1 MASKLNT
8 VLRANGRA
16 HQGTDGPTDMA
27 ALSPG
32 RGALGAS
39 YTNAGPLDARPL
51 QAPALVAPAAAVA
64 AGPTPAFDL
73 STGKAVTTAFKLYS
87 IDVADPLAKDQWHL
101 QRLGD
106 LQTVWKDYTG
116 KDVTV
121 GVYDSGVQYA
131 HWDLDGNYD
140 ASKQVVVDGKVY
152 DGDYRPASG
161 PHGTSVAGLIAAER
175 NGAGGVGVAYG
186 AHVTG
191 VNIFDPYSEDDA
203 KEGIF
208 VNGADLT
215 KFFEAVKQS
224 ARYDVTNHSWGG
236 LDYISTAAARTTAG
250 SFANGMVTAL
260 GYGSSEGRGGLGTI
274 HVAAAGNDVIDGQ
287 ADSWKTDRH
296 VVTVG
301 SYREVDGSS
310 SQYVDSGAHLLV
322 AAPSNDYAELGGTG
336 QVTTDLLGR
345 DGYNT
350 IAKPGGAEDYTDS
363 FGGTSGATPVVS
375 GVVSLILDANADL
388 GWRDVKDILAASAK
402 MPVAFETGQTAAT
415 STISGLTYVLNNRQ
429 FQLNGD
435 DAGWNG
441 GAMHYSN
448 DYGYGAVDAYN
459 AVRLAEVWSLFGA
472 AKTSDNEVSATTGT
486 IRVGKTS
493 IATKADTA
501 LTQFHDF
508 LGTPTSF
515 QFRVTQDVDV
525 EHLDLTLNFSTLLGD
540 GTSSFNASAVGLKIK
555 LIAPDGTQGY
565 IDLGD
570 TNATTVT
577 AASQTFT
584 FGLSGFR
591 GVDTLGTWT
600 LQFEQTQDVFG
611 EYDDNRTTV
620 NTLKLDLYGAA
631 PAAGDVY
638 TYTNEFFTMAAI
650 AGESARRTLI
660 DTDGGT
666 DWINAAAIASDVVIS
681 LKQGGVTSFGGTSA
695 FTIGASTRIENAVS
709 GDGNDTLNG
718 NVLDNELHGM
728 RGDDSLFGDAGN
740 DTLFGGL
747 GNDRLNGGSG
757 ADVLHGEQGDDTY
770 IVDQRGDV
778 VIEAANQGNDTVY
791 TGVDYTLTAQVENLH
806 LTGAARLGTGNNL
819 DNGLYGTNFA
829 DTLHGLDGQ
838 DVLKGWD
845 GDDRLYGDA
854 GNDSLYGGNGND
866 WLDGGRGADT
876 LQGDGGNDT
885 YVVDNTGDRI
895 TESQAGAAGGVDLV
909 MASIDYTLGANL
921 ENLTLT
927 GSAGVAIGNALA
939 NVLRGNAVANTLNGG
954 GGNDTLVGGAG
965 DDLLIGGGGADRF
978 VFATGSGKDVIL
990 DFGSGDTIDVAG
1002 YTLNGEPLVSDLGAD
1017 TLIDLGG
1024 GNTILLKGIQP
1035 AQLAFTGDAFGYAG

>member
-1 MASKLNT
+1 MASKLNIASRT
-8 VLRANGRA
+8 AGQRID
-16 HQGTDGPTDMA
+16 QGTYGPGDMA
-27 ALSPG
+27 ALAPARAAAVG
-32 RGALGAS
+32 QRA
-39 YTNAGPLDARPL
+39 TTGPLDA
-51 QAPALVAPAAAVA
+51 AALSAQPHIAPAAAATA
-64 AGPTPAFDL
+64 AGPIPAFDL
-73 STGKAVTTAFKLYS
+73 STGKAVTTAFKLYA

-191 VNIFDPYSEDDA
+191 VNIFDPYSEDDS

-208 VNGADLT
+208 VNGVDLT

-236 LDYISTAAARTTAG
+236 LDYVTTAAARTTAG

-260 GYGSSEGRGGLGTI
+260 SYGSAEGRGGLGTV

-287 ADSWKTDRH
+287 ADSWKSDRH
-296 VVTVG
+296 IVTVG

-322 AAPSNDYAELGGTG
+322 SAPSNDYAELGGTG

-375 GVVSLILDANADL
+375 GVVSLILDANSEL

-402 MPVAFETGQTAAT
+402 LPVAFDTGQTAAT

-459 AVRLAEVWSLFGA
+459 AVRLAEVWTLFGA

-493 IATKADTA
+493 VATKADTA

-508 LGTPTSF
+508 VGTPTSF

-525 EHLDLTLNFSTLLGD
+525 EHLDLTLNFATQLGD
-540 GTSSFNASAVGLKIK
+540 GTSLLNTSAVGLKIK
-555 LIAPDGTQGY
+555 LIAPDGTEGY
-565 IDLGD
+565 IDLSD

-577 AASQTFT
+577 GTSQTFT

-600 LQFEQTQDVFG
+600 FQFEQTAGVFG
-611 EYDDNRTTV
+611 AYDANRTTV

-631 PAAGDVY
+631 PGTGDVY

-650 AGESARRTLI
+650 AGEGGRRTLI
-660 DTDGGT
+660 DSDGGT
-666 DWINAAAIASDVVIS
+666 DWINAAAIASDVTIS
-681 LKQGGVTSFGGTSA
+681 LKQGGVTSFGGTRA
-695 FTIGASTRIENAVS
+695 FTIGTGTQIENAVS
-709 GDGNDTLNG
+709 GDGNDTLLGNG
-718 NVLDNELHGM
+718 LANELHGM
-728 RGDDSLFGDAGN
+728 RGNDSLFGDAGS
-740 DTLFGGL
+740 DVLFGGW
-747 GNDRLNGGSG
+747 GDDRLDGGSG
-757 ADVLHGEQGDDTY
+757 ADVLRGEQGNDTY
-770 IVDQRGDV
+770 IVDNRGDV
-778 VIEAANQGNDTVY
+778 VIEDPNQGTDTVY
-791 TGVDYTLTAQVENLH
+791 AAIDYTLGSHVEKLY
-806 LTGAARLGTGNNL
+806 LTGAARSGTGNGL
-819 DNGLYGTNFA
+819 DNDLYGTGG
-829 DTLHGLDGQ
+829 DDSLYGLDGN
-838 DVLKGWD
+838 DLLRGWE
-845 GDDRLYGDA
+845 GNDRLYGGS
-854 GNDSLYGGNGND
+854 GNDTLFGGAGAD
-866 WLDGGRGADT
+866 RLDGGRGDDVLRGEA
-876 LQGDGGNDT
+876 GNDT
-885 YVVDNTGDRI
+885 YVVDSRGDQVIELSGDGIDTVLASVDYRL
-895 TESQAGAAGGVDLV
+895 AANVED
-909 MASIDYTLGANL
+909 
-921 ENLTLT
+921 LTLSGSAYSGT
-927 GSAGVAIGNALA
+927 GNALNNVIRGSAGANALSGEA
-939 NVLRGNAVANTLNGG
+939 
-954 GGNDTLVGGAG
+954 GNDTLIGGAG
-965 DDLLIGGGGADRF
+965 DDILTGGSGSDRF
-978 VFATGSGKDVIL
+978 VFADGFGKDTIR
-990 DFGSGDTIDVAG
+990 DFGRGDTIDLAA
-1002 YTLNGEPLVSDLGAD
+1002 YTLDGAPIVTDVGSD
-1017 TLIDLGG
+1017 TLIDLGD
-1024 GNTILLKGIQP
+1024 GNTILLKGVQP
-1035 AQLAFTGDAFGYAG
+1035 GQLSFTGDAFGYLG

>member
-1 MASKLNT
+1 
-8 VLRANGRA
+8 
-16 HQGTDGPTDMA
+16 MA
-27 ALSPG
+27 ALAPARAG
-32 RGALGAS
+32 VVGQRA
-39 YTNAGPLDARPL
+39 TTGPLDTA
-51 QAPALVAPAAAVA
+51 ALSTQPGAAPAAAA
-64 AGPTPAFDL
+64 TPTPNLAFDL
-73 STGKAVTTAFKLYS
+73 STGKDVTTAFKLYA

-106 LQTVWKDYTG
+106 LQAVWKDYTG

-191 VNIFDPYSEDDA
+191 VNIFDPYSEDDS

-236 LDYISTAAARTTAG
+236 LDYVSTAAARTTAG

-260 GYGSSEGRGGLGTI
+260 SYGSAEGRGGLGTT

-287 ADSWKTDRH
+287 ADSWKSDRH
-296 VVTVG
+296 VVAVG
-301 SYREVDGSS
+301 AYREVDGSS

-322 AAPSNDYAELGGTG
+322 SAPSNDYAELGGTG

-350 IAKPGGAEDYTDS
+350 NAKPGGPEDYTDT
-363 FGGTSGATPVVS
+363 FGGTSGATPIVS
-375 GVVSLILDANADL
+375 GVVSLILDANSEL

-402 MPVAFETGQTAAT
+402 LPVAFDTGQTAAT
-415 STISGLTYVLNNRQ
+415 STISGFTYVLNNRQ

-472 AKTSDNEVSATTGT
+472 AKTSDNELSASTGT

-493 IATKADTA
+493 VATKADTA

-508 LGTPTSF
+508 VGTPTSF
-515 QFRVTQDVDV
+515 QFRVTKDVDV
-525 EHLDLTLNFSTLLGD
+525 EHLDLTLNFATQLGD
-540 GTSSFNASAVGLKIK
+540 GTSLLNTSAVGLKIK
-555 LIAPDGTQGY
+555 LIAPDGTEGY
-565 IDLGD
+565 IDLSD

-577 AASQTFT
+577 GTSQTFT

-600 LQFEQTQDVFG
+600 FQFEQTAGVFDT
-611 EYDDNRTTV
+611 YDANRTTV
-620 NTLKLDLYGAA
+620 NTLKLDMYGAA
-631 PAAGDVY
+631 PGTGDVY

-650 AGESARRTLI
+650 AGESGRHTLV
-660 DTDGGT
+660 DSDGGT
-666 DWINAAAIASDVVIS
+666 DWINAAAIAADVTIS
-681 LKQGGVTSFGGTSA
+681 LKQGGVTSFGGTQA
-695 FTIGASTRIENAVS
+695 FTIGAGTQIENAVS

-718 NVLDNELHGM
+718 NALANELHGM
-728 RGDDSLFGDAGN
+728 RGNDRLFGDAGS
-740 DTLFGGL
+740 DILFGGW
-747 GNDRLNGGSG
+747 GDDRLDGGSG
-757 ADVLHGEQGDDTY
+757 ADVLRGEQ
-770 IVDQRGDV
+770 
-778 VIEAANQGNDTVY
+778 
-791 TGVDYTLTAQVENLH
+791 
-806 LTGAARLGTGNNL
+806 
-819 DNGLYGTNFA
+819 
-829 DTLHGLDGQ
+829 
-838 DVLKGWD
+838 
-845 GDDRLYGDA
+845 
-854 GNDSLYGGNGND
+854 
-866 WLDGGRGADT
+866 
-876 LQGDGGNDT
+876 GNDT
-885 YVVDNTGDRI
+885 YVVDNRGDVVI
-895 TESQAGAAGGVDLV
+895 EDAGQGTDAVL
-909 MASIDYTLGANL
+909 ASIDYTLGSQVEKLYLAGDARVG
-921 ENLTLT
+921 T
-927 GSAGVAIGNALA
+927 GNGLDNELYGTAGDDSLYGLDGQDLV
-939 NVLRGNAVANTLNGG
+939 RGGA
-954 GGNDTLVGGAG
+954 GNDRLDGGAGNDQLYGGVGDDRLDGGAG
-965 DDLLIGGGGADRF
+965 DDRLDGGVGNDRLDGGKGDDVMRGEEGNDTFVVDSLGDQVIELSGGGIDLVLASVDYRLAVNVENLTLSGSAYSGTGNALNNVIRGSAGANALSGEAGNDTLIGGAGDDVLTGGSGSDRF
-978 VFATGSGKDVIL
+978 VFADGFGKDTIR
-990 DFGSGDTIDVAG
+990 DFGRGDTIDFAA
-1002 YTLNGEPLVSDLGAD
+1002 YTLDGTPIITDVGSD
-1017 TLIDLGG
+1017 TLIDLGH

-1035 AQLAFTGDAFGYAG
+1035 GQLSFTGDAFGYVG

>member
-1 MASKLNT
+1 MALNLGSSFNGASWRPDSGT
-8 VLRANGRA
+8 FGPDDMTGLDLGTQLVL
-16 HQGTDGPTDMA
+16 TA
-27 ALSPG
+27 ALAKRAG
-32 RGALGAS
+32 LTALPSA
-39 YTNAGPLDARPL
+39 TA
-51 QAPALVAPAAAVA
+51 APTAAPI
-64 AGPTPAFDL
+64 PAFDI
-73 STGKAVTTAFKLYS
+73 STGKAVTTAFALNT
-87 IDVADPLAKDQWHL
+87 IQVADPEAKNQWHL

-116 KDVTV
+116 EGVSV

-140 ASKQVVVDGKVY
+140 ATNHVVVDGKTY

-186 AHVTG
+186 ADVTG

-215 KFFEAVKQS
+215 QFFEAVKQS

-236 LDYISTAAARTTAG
+236 LDYVTTAAARTTAG
-250 SFANGMVTAL
+250 SFANGMVEAL
-260 GYGSSEGRGGLGTI
+260 GYGSAEGRDGLGTV

-287 ADSWKTDRH
+287 ADSWKSDRH

-310 SQYVDSGAHLLV
+310 SYYVDSGAHLLV

-350 IAKPGGAEDYTDS
+350 LAKPGGAEDYTDT

-375 GVVSLILDANADL
+375 GVVSLILDANPEL

-402 MPVAFETGQTAAT
+402 LPVAFDTGQTAAT

-435 DAGWNG
+435 AAGWNG

-459 AVRLAEVWSLFGA
+459 AVRLAEAWSLFGA
-472 AKTSDNEVSATTGT
+472 AKTSANEVSATTGT
-486 IRVGKTS
+486 IKVGKTS
-493 IATKADTA
+493 VATKADTA
-501 LTQFHDF
+501 LTQFSDF
-508 LGTPTSF
+508 VGTPTSF
-515 QFRVTQDVDV
+515 QFRVTQNVDV
-525 EHLDLTLNFSTLLGD
+525 EHLDLTLNFATLLGD
-540 GTSSFNASAVGLKIK
+540 GTSTLNTSAVGLKIK
-555 LIAPDGTQGY
+555 LIAPDGTEGY

-577 AASQTFT
+577 GASQTFT

-600 LQFEQTQDVFG
+600 LQFEQTAGVFG
-611 EYDDNRTTV
+611 TYDANRTTV

-631 PAAGDVY
+631 PSDGDVY

-650 AGESARRTLI
+650 AGESGRRTLV
-660 DTDGGT
+660 DSDGGT

-681 LKQGGVTSFGGTSA
+681 LKQGGVTSFGGTKA
-695 FTIGASTRIENAVS
+695 FTIGATTQIENAVS

-718 NVLDNELHGM
+718 NALANELHGM
-728 RGDDSLFGDAGN
+728 RGNDS
-740 DTLFGGL
+740 
-747 GNDRLNGGSG
+747 
-757 ADVLHGEQGDDTY
+757 
-770 IVDQRGDV
+770 
-778 VIEAANQGNDTVY
+778 
-791 TGVDYTLTAQVENLH
+791 
-806 LTGAARLGTGNNL
+806 
-819 DNGLYGTNFA
+819 
-829 DTLHGLDGQ
+829 
-838 DVLKGWD
+838 
-845 GDDRLYGDA
+845 LYGDA
-854 GNDSLYGGNGND
+854 GNDWLWGGLGD
-866 WLDGGRGADT
+866 DRLDGGTGADV
-876 LQGDGGNDT
+876 LRGEQGNDT
-885 YVVDNTGDRI
+885 YVVDNKGDVVI
-895 TESQAGAAGGVDLV
+895 EDPNGGLDTVYTKIDYALGANVENLYLAGAARSGTGNALDNGLYGGGGDDTLYGLDGNDLLKGWTGNDRLYGGSGNDTLHGGAGNDWLDGGSGNDVLRGEAGNDTYVVDSRADQVIEALGEGLDTV
-909 MASIDYTLGANL
+909 WASVDYRLTANV

-927 GSAGVAIGNALA
+927 GTAYNGTGNALGNVIRGTAGA
-939 NVLRGNAVANTLNGG
+939 NALSGEA
-954 GGNDTLVGGAG
+954 GNDTLIGGAG
-965 DDLLIGGGGADRF
+965 NDMLTGGSGADRF
-978 VFATGSGKDVIL
+978 VFADGFGKDTIR
-990 DFGSGDTIDVAG
+990 DFGQGDTIDLAA
-1002 YTLNGEPLVSDLGAD
+1002 YTLVGAPVLTDLGSD

-1024 GNTILLKGIQP
+1024 GNTILLRGIDP
-1035 AQLAFTGDAFGYAG
+1035 GQLNFTGDAFGFVG